1 MCQNGSNRLVDF
13 TVNRF
18 DITEKKNRKITVRSQ
33 VVVRI
38 SIMYSALTSKS
49 LIMNDYEVQVV

>member
-1 MCQNGSNRLVDF
+1 MDF

-18 DITEKKNRKITVRSQ
+18 GITEKKKNRKITVRSQ

-38 SIMYSALTSKS
+38 SIMYSALASKS

>member
-1 MCQNGSNRLVDF
+1 MDF

-18 DITEKKNRKITVRSQ
+18 GITEKKKKKKKNRKITVRSQ

-38 SIMYSALTSKS
+38 SIMYSALASKS

>member
-1 MCQNGSNRLVDF
+1 MDF

-18 DITEKKNRKITVRSQ
+18 GITEKKNRKITVRSQ

-38 SIMYSALTSKS
+38 SIMYSALASKS